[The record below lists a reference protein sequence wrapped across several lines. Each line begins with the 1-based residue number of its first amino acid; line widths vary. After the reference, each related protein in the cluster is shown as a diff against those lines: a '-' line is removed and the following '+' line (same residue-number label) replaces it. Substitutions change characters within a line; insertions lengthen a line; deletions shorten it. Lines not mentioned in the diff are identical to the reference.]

1 MMRRDVPHH
10 GAPDAGERQSTP
22 MIIDFQHHFVPLELV
37 APRGFAPGVQRNLVE
52 GGIPKL
58 TLHQKLYDMDDQIRD
73 MDLAGIDLAV
83 LSCNL
88 GWDAPLQDC
97 RLINDRLAE
106 LQQRYPNRFAG
117 LAHAPVLE
125 TAGLEE
131 IERGVKE
138 LGLRGATI
146 ASQVNGLSLDAPQL
160 TPFYRKAC
168 ALDLA
173 VFVHPA
179 QLPAG
184 YGLLREY
191 DLARIIGRE
200 MDLQLAVTR
209 VIAGRVMEELP
220 DLKLVFAHFGGGIA
234 AVKERLAAKSGRFG
248 TLRRP
253 FDESFDRLYFD
264 LAGFEGG
271 PIALRSALAGI
282 QPDRLVFATD
292 YPQDFTG
299 ATTQTG
305 KGIEGI
311 REYVQLVR
319 SLGLP
324 GGAAQAILG
333 DTARQLLHLDSQV
346 GRGATRA

>member
-1 MMRRDVPHH
+1 
-10 GAPDAGERQSTP
+10 
-22 MIIDFQHHFVPLELV
+22 MIIDFQHHFVPLELLTR
-37 APRGFAPGVQRNLVE
+37 RGFTPGERRNLIE

-58 TLHQKLYDMDDQIRD
+58 TVHDKLYDIDGQLRD

-88 GWDAPLQDC
+88 GWDAPLEDC

-106 LQQRYPNRFAG
+106 IQRRYPDRFAG

-125 TAGLEE
+125 AGGVEE
-131 IERGVKE
+131 IGRAAGE

-160 TPFYRKAC
+160 APFYRQAC

-179 QLPAG
+179 QIPAG
-184 YGLLREY
+184 YPLFRDY

-200 MDLQLAVTR
+200 VDLQVAVTR
-209 VIAGRVMEELP
+209 VIAGRVMEEYP
-220 DLKLVFAHFGGGIA
+220 TLKLVFSHFGGGIA
-234 AVKERLAAKSGRFG
+234 AVKERLEAKAGRFG

-253 FDESFDRLYFD
+253 FGESFDRLYFD
-264 LAGFEGG
+264 TAGFEGG
-271 PIALRSALAGI
+271 PIALRCAVAGI
-282 QPDRLVFATD
+282 RPDRLVFATD

-311 REYVQLVR
+311 REYVGMIRRLE
-319 SLGLP
+319 LP
-324 GGAAQAILG
+324 GGAAPAILG
-333 DTARQLLHLDSQV
+333 ETAARLLHLDAE
-346 GRGATRA
+346 R

>member
-1 MMRRDVPHH
+1 
-10 GAPDAGERQSTP
+10 
-22 MIIDFQHHFVPLELV
+22 MIVDFQHHFVPVEL
-37 APRGFAPGVQRNLVE
+37 AARKGFAPGERRNLIEE
-52 GGIPKL
+52 GVPKF
-58 TLHQKLYDMDDQIRD
+58 TLHDKLYDVAGQLRD
-73 MDLAGIDLAV
+73 MDEAGIDMAV

-88 GWDAPLQDC
+88 GWDAPLDDC
-97 RLINDRLAE
+97 RLINEQIAE
-106 LQQRYPNRFAG
+106 IQDQHPDRFAG

-125 TAGLEE
+125 ESGLRE
-131 IERGVKE
+131 IDRAVKE

-146 ASQVNGLSLDAPQL
+146 AAQVNGLPLDAPAL
-160 TPFYRKAC
+160 VPFYRKAC

-179 QLPAG
+179 QLPGG
-184 YGLLREY
+184 YALLREY

-200 MDLQLAVTR
+200 IDLQVAVTR
-209 VIAGRVMEELP
+209 VIAGRVLEEMP

-253 FDESFDRLYFD
+253 FEESFDRLYFD
-264 LAGFEGG
+264 AAGFEGG
-271 PIALRSALAGI
+271 PVALRCALEGI
-282 QPDRLVFATD
+282 RPDRLVFATD

-305 KGIEGI
+305 KGIPAI
-311 REYVQLVR
+311 RDYIRLIR

-324 GGAAQAILG
+324 EGSAEALLG
-333 DTARQLLHLDSQV
+333 DTACRLLHLDV
-346 GRGATRA
+346 KEIEGGRER

>member
-1 MMRRDVPHH
+1 MPVIVDV
-10 GAPDAGERQSTP
+10 
-22 MIIDFQHHFVPLELV
+22 QHHFVPLEL
-37 APRGFAPGVQRNLVE
+37 AARRGFAPGERRNLVE

-58 TLHQKLYDMDDQIRD
+58 TLHDKLYDVEIQLRD

-88 GWDAPLQDC
+88 GWDAPLEDC

-106 LQQRYPNRFAG
+106 IQQRHPARFAG
-117 LAHAPVLE
+117 LAHAPVHE
-125 TAGLEE
+125 PAGVAE
-131 IERGVKE
+131 IERAVTE

-146 ASQVNGLSLDAPQL
+146 ASQMNGLSLDAPQL
-160 TPFYRKAC
+160 APFYRTAC
-168 ALDLA
+168 ELDLA

-179 QLPAG
+179 QIPVG
-184 YGLLREY
+184 YALCGEY

-200 MDLQLAVTR
+200 VDLQVAVTR
-209 VIAGRVMEELP
+209 VIAGRVMEEFPALTF
-220 DLKLVFAHFGGGIA
+220 VFAHFGGGVA
-234 AVKERLAAKSGRFG
+234 AVVERLVAKAGRFG

-253 FDESFDRLYFD
+253 FQESFDRLYFD

-271 PIALRSALAGI
+271 PIALRCALAGI

-305 KGIEGI
+305 KTVEAI
-311 REYVQLVR
+311 REYVGLVR

-324 GGAAQAILG
+324 DGVAQAILG
-333 DTARQLLHLDSQV
+333 GTALRLLHLSE
-346 GRGATRA
+346 RF

>member
-1 MMRRDVPHH
+1 
-10 GAPDAGERQSTP
+10 
-22 MIIDFQHHFVPLELV
+22 MIVDFQHHFVPLELAV
-37 APRGFAPGVQRNLVE
+37 RRGFAPGERRNLVE

-58 TLHQKLYDMDDQIRD
+58 TLHDKLYDIDIQLKD

-88 GWDAPLQDC
+88 GWDAPLEDC

-106 LQQRYPNRFAG
+106 IQHRHPARFAG
-117 LAHAPVLE
+117 LAHAPVHE
-125 TAGLEE
+125 AAGLEE
-131 IERGVKE
+131 IERAVKA

-146 ASQVNGLSLDAPQL
+146 ASQMNGLSLDAPHL
-160 TPFYRKAC
+160 APFYRKAC

-179 QLPAG
+179 QIPVG
-184 YGLLREY
+184 YALFQEY

-200 MDLQLAVTR
+200 VDLQVAVTR
-209 VIAGRVMEELP
+209 VIAGRVMEEFP
-220 DLKLVFAHFGGGIA
+220 TLKLVFAHFGGGIA
-234 AVKERLAAKSGRFG
+234 AVEERLAAKAGRFG

-253 FDESFDRLYFD
+253 FGESFDRLYFD

-271 PIALRSALAGI
+271 SIALRCALAGI
-282 QPDRLVFATD
+282 KPDRLVFATD

-305 KGIEGI
+305 KGLEAI
-311 REYVQLVR
+311 REYAGLVR

-324 GGAAQAILG
+324 DGTARAILG
-333 DTARQLLHLDSQV
+333 ETALRLLHLDE
-346 GRGATRA
+346 RF

>member
-1 MMRRDVPHH
+1 
-10 GAPDAGERQSTP
+10 
-22 MIIDFQHHFVPLELV
+22 MIVDFQHHFVPLDV
-37 APRGFAPGVQRNLVE
+37 AARRGFAPGERRNLVE
-52 GGIPKL
+52 GGIPKF
-58 TLHQKLYDMDDQIRD
+58 TLHDKLYDVDGQLRD

-88 GWDAPLQDC
+88 GWDAPLEDC

-106 LQQRYPNRFAG
+106 IQHRYPDRFVG

-125 TAGLEE
+125 AAGLEE
-131 IERGVKE
+131 IERAAKE
-138 LGLRGATI
+138 LGLPGATI
-146 ASQVNGLSLDAPQL
+146 ASQVNGLPLDAPQL
-160 TPFYRKAC
+160 VPFYRTAC

-179 QLPAG
+179 MLPAG
-184 YGLLREY
+184 YTLFQDY

-200 MDLQLAVTR
+200 VDLQVAVTR
-209 VIAGRVMEELP
+209 VIAGRVMEEFP
-220 DLKLVFAHFGGGIA
+220 TLKLVFGHFGGGIA
-234 AVKERLAAKSGRFG
+234 AVKERLAAKAGRFG

-253 FDESFDRLYFD
+253 FEESFDRLYFD

-271 PIALRSALAGI
+271 PVALRCALAGI
-282 QPDRLVFATD
+282 RPDRLVFATD

-305 KGIEGI
+305 KGVEGI
-311 REYVQLVR
+311 REYVGLVR

-324 GGAAQAILG
+324 DGATQAILG
-333 DTARQLLHLDSQV
+333 ETARRLLHMDAQV
-346 GRGATRA
+346 GEGRPVARA